1 MTVRD
6 LINGILDRSVWE
18 YVYSITFLLI
28 FLALFRKI
36 EEVKNEYLRW
46 FLLFLVILLTMIAW
60 YAGLKIFGYID
71 G

>member
-18 YVYSITFLLI
+18 YVFSITLLLF
-28 FLALFRKI
+28 FLALTRKI
-36 EEVKNEYLRW
+36 EEVKNGYLQL
-46 FLLFLVILLTMIAW
+46 FLLFLVILLAMIVW

>member
-18 YVYSITFLLI
+18 YVFTITLLLF

-46 FLLFLVILLTMIAW
+46 FLLFLVILLVMIVW

>member
-18 YVYSITFLLI
+18 YVFSITLVLI

-46 FLLFLVILLTMIAW
+46 FLLFLVMLLTMIVW

>member
-18 YVYSITFLLI
+18 YVFSITFILF
-28 FLALFRKI
+28 FLTLFRKI
-36 EEVKNEYLRW
+36 EEVKNGYLFW
-46 FLLFLVILLTMIAW
+46 FLFFLAILLVMIVW

>member
-18 YVYSITFLLI
+18 YVFSITALLV
-28 FLALFRKI
+28 FLALYRKT

-46 FLLFLVILLTMIAW
+46 FLLFLVILLGMIVW
-60 YAGLKIFGYID
+60 YAGLKNFGYID